1 MEAGTIAPWFNMPGG
16 GIQYK
21 LTQSVQWY
29 KDMGYLEEVIII
41 NK

>member
-1 MEAGTIAPWFNMPGG
+1 MPGG

-29 KDMGYLEEVIII
+29 KDMGYLEEVSLFTVVLIRGE
-41 NK
+41 KYGF

>member
-1 MEAGTIAPWFNMPGG
+1 VEAGTIAPWFNMPSG

-29 KDMGYLEEVIII
+29 KDMGYFEEVIII